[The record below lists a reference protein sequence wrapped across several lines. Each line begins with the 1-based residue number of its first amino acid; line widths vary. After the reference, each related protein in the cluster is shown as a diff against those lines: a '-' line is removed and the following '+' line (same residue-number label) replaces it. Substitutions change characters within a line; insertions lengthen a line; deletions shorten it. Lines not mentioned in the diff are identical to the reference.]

1 MGNSS
6 PPASCPTSPS
16 PTSPS
21 EPSGISVRMAFQ
33 ITSFVRKKIVVHPP
47 TIFCHILHVLP
58 SHTAPGCC
66 WAVTV
71 ADRQGV
77 TVTVDLEAEALQTY
91 ERFQAALLRKTG
103 SSFRYLPIEPRAVPT
118 QAPPAP
124 EPSVVAATGKNPRLC
139 GNSASGLTPTME
151 MSPAE
156 MPLKSTEVSHKP
168 AADQRRRVA

>member
-1 MGNSS
+1 MR
-6 PPASCPTSPS
+6 
-16 PTSPS
+16 
-21 EPSGISVRMAFQ
+21 E
-33 ITSFVRKKIVVHPP
+33 KKSLVHPP
-47 TIFCHILHVLP
+47 RSFCRILHVLP

-103 SSFRYLPIEPRAVPT
+103 SPFCYLPIEPRAVPM

-124 EPSVVAATGKNPRLC
+124 EPSVAASTREK
-139 GNSASGLTPTME
+139 SALVREFSVGVD
-151 MSPAE
+151 S
-156 MPLKSTEVSHKP
+156 
-168 AADQRRRVA
+168 D